1 MPGNREHIP
10 ISAGSSFRVLRWD
23 HNLREVD
30 VISQGKKTER
40 ISGEGNHWHFHREM
54 ELTLFL
60 AGEGTR
66 FVGSDIRPIVPGELV
81 LLGENLP
88 HYWHALGASSG
99 LSIQWSFADGHP
111 FWSLPEALVVIP
123 LFRSAGRGLNITG
136 KAQQVVSGYM
146 TEMLT
151 VGSLDR
157 MGLLMRVFSTLAS
170 SSAATLKPLSAR
182 SFSVPTESAFQQ
194 AMSEA
199 VKYLLANFREEV
211 RLEEVLEIT
220 GMTKPTF
227 WRQFKKHSGKTFT
240 EFLQQI
246 RLNEACRQLAESKRP
261 VIEIALS
268 CGFMQISFFN
278 RLFRR
283 DRGCSPSEYR
293 RKKQASSRRQR

>member
-1 MPGNREHIP
+1 M
-10 ISAGSSFRVLRWD
+10 V
-23 HNLREVD
+23 
-30 VISQGKKTER
+30 SQGRKTER

-60 AGEGTR
+60 TGEGTR
-66 FVGSDIRPIVPGELV
+66 FVGSDIGTIVPGELV

-88 HYWHALGASSG
+88 HYWHAPSSSSG

-136 KAQQVVSGYM
+136 KVQQAVSRHM
-146 TEMLT
+146 TEM
-151 VGSLDR
+151 VSAGNLDR
-157 MGLLMRVFSTLAS
+157 MGLLLRIFSALAS
-170 SSAATLKPLSAR
+170 ASPSSLKSLSAR

-199 VKYLLANFREEV
+199 VRYLLANFREEV
-211 RLEEVLEIT
+211 RLEEVLKIT

-240 EFLQQI
+240 GFLQQI

-261 VIEIALS
+261 VIEIALA

-283 DRGCSPSEYR
+283 SCGCSPSEFR
-293 RKKQASSRRQR
+293 AKKQSAPRRPR